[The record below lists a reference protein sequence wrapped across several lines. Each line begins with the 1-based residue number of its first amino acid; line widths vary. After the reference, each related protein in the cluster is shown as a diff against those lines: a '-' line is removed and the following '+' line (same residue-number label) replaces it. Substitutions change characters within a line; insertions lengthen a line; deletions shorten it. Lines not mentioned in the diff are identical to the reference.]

1 MEIDFSGIDRMWRE
15 AHDKAA
21 AEMGMTPQQYDEYLT
36 RKKQEEW
43 ERQEREQEA
52 WKRQQ
57 KQEERIRKKKQK
69 FALQDAVRYACW
81 LIQKNGYAY
90 KYIKMA
96 ANKYGVNHEEV
107 QSCVGHRGGTKSK
120 RRR

>member
-1 MEIDFSGIDRMWRE
+1 MEKINEQHRQ
-15 AHDKAA
+15 KAE
-21 AEMGMTPQQYDEYLT
+21 EMGMTIEEYKEWHN
-36 RKKQEEW
+36 KKREKELQEEQ
-43 ERQEREQEA
+43 ERREREQKA
-52 WKRQQ
+52 WEQQQ
-57 KQEERIRKKKQK
+57 KDEERIRKKKQK

-81 LIQKNGYAY
+81 LIQKNGYDY

-120 RRR
+120 RIRYDV